1 MSFVA
6 KPFPY
11 TQEVL
16 MEHEIHHEGSGA
28 LLQVSLKQNEAVKA
42 ESNAM
47 VAMSGKVT
55 VEGKMD
61 GGLFGGLKRAFSGEK
76 FFVQVLTAK
85 QEDGMVLLAPS
96 LPGDIKVLTVKP
108 GLQYLLQ
115 RGAFLAA
122 MGGADVD
129 TAMQNLAKG
138 FFSGAGFFVQKT
150 QGSGKI
156 AVSAFGAIQE
166 IDVPAGEE
174 FVVDNGHLVAWT
186 DTMTYKLEK
195 AAKSGWFSSATSGE
209 WLVCRFKGP
218 GTLFVQ
224 TRNPTAFS
232 EWVRAQVPSK
242 S

>member
-1 MSFVA
+1 
-6 KPFPY
+6 
-11 TQEVL
+11 
-16 MEHEIHHEGSGA
+16 MEHEIHNEGSGA

-61 GGLFGGLKRAFSGEK
+61 GGLLGGLKRAFLSGEK

-108 GLQYLLQ
+108 GNQYLLQ

-224 TRNPTAFS
+224 TRNPSAFS

>member
-1 MSFVA
+1 
-6 KPFPY
+6 
-11 TQEVL
+11 
-16 MEHEIHHEGSGA
+16 MEHEIYHEGSSGA
-28 LLQVSLKQNEAVKA
+28 LLQVSLTKNETVKA

-47 VAMSGKVT
+47 VAMSGKVE
-55 VEGKMD
+55 VAGKMD
-61 GGLFGGLKRAFSGEK
+61 GGLFGGLKRAFSGES
-76 FFVQVLTAK
+76 FFVQTLTAK
-85 QEDGMVLLAPS
+85 GEDGMVLLAPS
-96 LPGDIKVLTVKP
+96 LPGDVKVLTVNAAN
-108 GLQYLLQ
+108 QYLLQ

-122 MGGADVD
+122 IGGADID
-129 TAMQNLAKG
+129 TKMQNLAKG

-150 QGSGKI
+150 SGTGKI

-186 DTMTYKLEK
+186 ESMTYKLEK

-224 TRNPTAFS
+224 TRNPAAFS
-232 EWVRAQVPSK
+232 EWVKAQMPAQK
-242 S
+242 

>member
-1 MSFVA
+1 
-6 KPFPY
+6 
-11 TQEVL
+11 

-28 LLQVSLKQNEAVKA
+28 LLQVSLNLNESVKA

-61 GGLFGGLKRAFSGEK
+61 GGLFGALKRTVLSGES

-85 QEDGMVLLAPS
+85 GEAGMVLLAPS
-96 LPGDIKVLTVKP
+96 LPGDIKVLDVKP
-108 GLQYLLQ
+108 GHQFCMQ

-122 MGGADVD
+122 MGGADID
-129 TAMQNLAKG
+129 TKMQNLAKG

-150 QGSGKI
+150 HGTGKI
-156 AVSAFGAIQE
+156 AVASFGAIQE

-218 GTLFVQ
+218 GTLYIQ
-224 TRNPTAFS
+224 TRNPSAFG

-242 S
+242 